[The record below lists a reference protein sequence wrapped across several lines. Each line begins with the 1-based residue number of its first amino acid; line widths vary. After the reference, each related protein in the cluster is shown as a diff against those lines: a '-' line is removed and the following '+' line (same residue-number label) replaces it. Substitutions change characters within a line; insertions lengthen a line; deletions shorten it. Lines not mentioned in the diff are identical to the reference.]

1 MTPVPS
7 RNAQST
13 KMHSRVVHISFFLSS
28 VSVDNRF
35 RFQVIIGS
43 GPAGHTAAIYLS
55 RANLHP
61 VLFEGFMANGF
72 AAGGQLTTTTDV
84 ENFPGF
90 PSGILGPE
98 LMDKFRDQSV
108 RFGTNVITETVSKI
122 DLSKRPFKYWREGV
136 AEVDEEAETAD
147 AVIIATGASAK
158 RLSLPGEE
166 TYWQSGISACAV
178 CDGAVPIFRN
188 KPLAVIGGGDSAA
201 EEATCE
207 SFIA

>member
-1 MTPVPS
+1 
-7 RNAQST
+7 
-13 KMHSRVVHISFFLSS
+13 
-28 VSVDNRF
+28 
-35 RFQVIIGS
+35 
-43 GPAGHTAAIYLS
+43 
-55 RANLHP
+55 
-61 VLFEGFMANGF
+61 MANGF

-98 LMDKFRDQSV
+98 LMDKFREQSV

-136 AEVDEEAETAD
+136 REVDEEAETAD
-147 AVIIATGASAK
+147 AVILATGASAK

-166 TYWQSGISACAV
+166 MYWQSGISACAV

-207 SFIA
+207 F

>member
-1 MTPVPS
+1 M
-7 RNAQST
+7 
-13 KMHSRVVHISFFLSS
+13 
-28 VSVDNRF
+28 
-35 RFQVIIGS
+35 
-43 GPAGHTAAIYLS
+43 
-55 RANLHP
+55 
-61 VLFEGFMANGF
+61 
-72 AAGGQLTTTTDV
+72 TTTTDV

-136 AEVDEEAETAD
+136 NEVDEEAETAD
-147 AVIIATGASAK
+147 AVILATGASAK
-158 RLSLPGEE
+158 RLGLPGEE

-207 SFIA
+207 SPI